1 MIKKA
6 TKPRVKKAKR
16 TIDPQKLKQLKQKR
30 GIRAFFARIGFERI
44 PSDGIQLRFMNR
56 DGELDDIFLIENVLV
71 IAEYT
76 VGKTGSAHVAKK
88 SILYNNILKHPEE
101 WINAYSSFN
110 PDFKTEID
118 SCGYTPSEMRVRII
132 YVSSEGVADDIE
144 ASFPDYRFLDGT
156 RLRYF
161 DALSKTIYKSAKHEF
176 YKYLDLDYSEIG
188 SQIHNTS
195 GDTRNFD
202 GYMLPEHHSG
212 YQKGFKVVSF
222 YADPETLLA
231 VSYVLRQDS
240 WRDGEGLYQRILI
253 KNKIASMRK
262 YLVEAQRV
270 FVNNIVVTLPHN
282 TQLNDLETSKNIP
295 AENLNRLKQVKVG
308 VPYSA
313 NMIGL
318 VDGQHRIFCYH
329 EANDPLEKK
338 IAELRKRQNLLV
350 TGLIF
355 PSSWSEHQ
363 KRQFEAKLFLEI
375 NDNQARAKSGLKQ
388 SIELILN
395 PYSTIAI
402 AKEITNRLSK
412 KGPLKGL
419 LQTNFFDSPEMIK
432 TTSIVS
438 YGLRPLVKL
447 DGLDSLFAA
456 WKDPDK
462 SSLAN
467 SKADAGL
474 RKSLLEKYLQYCVD
488 EINKY
493 MLAMMMKTGPD
504 KWQLKANRK
513 EQFLTPTTINGFF
526 VCIRKLVENKKLMSQ
541 TKYEAKLDGVQSF
554 PFSSFKSSA
563 WKSLGDSLFSK
574 YFNNTP

>member
-1 MIKKA
+1 MNKTVAQRK
-6 TKPRVKKAKR
+6 TKKKAKR
-16 TIDPQKLKQLKQKR
+16 VIDPLKLKQLKQKR
-30 GIRAFFARIGFERI
+30 GMRALFARIGFARI
-44 PSDGIQLRFMNR
+44 VSDGIKLRFKNR
-56 DGELDDIFLIENVLV
+56 DGELDDIFLIENVLI

-76 VGKTGSAHVAKK
+76 VGKMGTEHVAKK
-88 SILYNNILKHPEE
+88 SILYNHILNHQEE
-101 WINAYSSFN
+101 WIESYSDFN
-110 PDFKTEID
+110 LDFKAAID
-118 SCGYTPSEMRVRII
+118 SCSFAPAEIRVRIV
-132 YVSSEGVADDIE
+132 YVSLDGVSDDVE
-144 ASFPDYRFLDGT
+144 AAFPSYRFLDGT

-161 DALSKTIYKSAKHEF
+161 DALSKTIHKSARHEF

-188 SQIHNTS
+188 QQVHNTS

-202 GYMLPEHHSG
+202 GYMLPEVHSG

-253 KNKIASMRK
+253 KNKIASMRR

-270 FVNNIVVTLPHN
+270 FVNNIVVTLPSN
-282 TQLNDLETSKNIP
+282 TQLIDPGTSRSIDAQK
-295 AENLNRLKQVKVG
+295 LDRLRQVRVG

-329 EANDPLEKK
+329 EADDPLENK
-338 IAELRKRQNLLV
+338 ISTLRKRQNLLV

-355 PSSWSEHQ
+355 PSSWNDHQ

-412 KGPLKGL
+412 KGPLAGL

-447 DGLDSLFAA
+447 DGQDSLFAA
-456 WKDPDK
+456 WGNSDK
-462 SSLAN
+462 ATLAD
-467 SKADAGL
+467 KETDLAI
-474 RKSLLEKYLQYCVD
+474 RKSLLESYLQFCVG
-488 EINKY
+488 EINKFL
-493 MLAMMMKTGPD
+493 LAMMIKTGPD
-504 KWQLKANRK
+504 KWKIKTNRK

-526 VCIRKLVENKKLMSQ
+526 VCIRKLVENKKLTSQ
-541 TKYEAKLDGVQSF
+541 SRYEIKLDGVESHSF
-554 PFSSFKSSA
+554 GDYKSSA
-563 WKSLGDSLFSK
+563 WKSLGDTLYTK
-574 YFNNTP
+574 YFS

>member
-1 MIKKA
+1 MIKKTA
-6 TKPRVKKAKR
+6 KAKTKKAKR

-30 GIRAFFARIGFERI
+30 GMRAFFERIGFRRI

-56 DGELDDIFLIENVLV
+56 DGELDDIFLIENILVL
-71 IAEYT
+71 AEYT

-101 WINAYSSFN
+101 WIDTYSNFN
-110 PDFKTEID
+110 SGFKAEVE
-118 SCGYTPSEMRVRII
+118 SCGYAPSEMRVRII

-144 ASFPDYRFLDGT
+144 ASFPNYRFLDGT

-188 SQIHNTS
+188 PQIHNTS

-262 YLVEAQRV
+262 YLVDAQRV

-295 AENLNRLKQVKVG
+295 AENLNRLKQVKIG

-355 PSSWSEHQ
+355 PSSWNDHQ

-412 KGPLKGL
+412 KGPLSGL

-456 WKDPDK
+456 WKDANK
-462 SSLAN
+462 ASLAD
-467 SKADAGL
+467 SKADLGL
-474 RKSLLEKYLQYCVD
+474 RKSLLEKYLQFCVD

-493 MLAMMMKTGPD
+493 LLAMMMKTGPE
-504 KWQLKANRK
+504 KWQLKSNRK

-541 TKYEAKLDGVQSF
+541 TKYEDKLDGVQSF
-554 PFSSFKSSA
+554 PFGSFKSSA
-563 WKSLGDSLFSK
+563 WKSLGDGLYSK
-574 YFNNTP
+574 YFNN

>member
-1 MIKKA
+1 MIKKTVK
-6 TKPRVKKAKR
+6 TKAKKAKR

-30 GIRAFFARIGFERI
+30 GMRAFFARIGFKRI

-56 DGELDDIFLIENVLV
+56 DGELDDIFLIENILVLV
-71 IAEYT
+71 EYT

-101 WINAYSSFN
+101 WIDTYSTFN
-110 PDFKTEID
+110 ENFKTEVD
-118 SCGYTPSEMRVRII
+118 SCGYAPSELRVRII

-144 ASFPDYRFLDGT
+144 AAFPNYRFLDGT

-161 DALSKTIYKSAKHEF
+161 DALSKTIHKSARHEF
-176 YKYLDLDYSEIG
+176 YKYLSLDYSEIG
-188 SQIHNTS
+188 QQIHNTS

-253 KNKIASMRK
+253 KSKIASMRK
-262 YLVEAQRV
+262 YLVDAQRV
-270 FVNNIVVTLPHN
+270 FVNNIVVTLPSN
-282 TQLNDLETSKNIP
+282 TQLNDSATSKNIP
-295 AENLNRLKQVKVG
+295 TENLDRLKQVKIG

-338 IAELRKRQNLLV
+338 ISELRKRQNLLV

-355 PSSWSEHQ
+355 PSSWNDHQ

-402 AKEITNRLSK
+402 AKEITNRLSR
-412 KGPLKGL
+412 KGPLAGL

-456 WKDPDK
+456 WNDPNK
-462 SSLAN
+462 ANLADN
-467 SKADAGL
+467 KTDLAI
-474 RKSLLEKYLQYCVD
+474 RKGLLEKYLQFCIE

-493 MLAMMMKTGPD
+493 LLAMMMKTGPD
-504 KWQLKANRK
+504 KWQIKANRK
-513 EQFLTPTTINGFF
+513 DQFLTPTTINGFF

-541 TKYEAKLDGVQSF
+541 IKYEAKLDGVKSF
-554 PFSSFKSSA
+554 QFGSFKSSA

-574 YFNNTP
+574 YFQ